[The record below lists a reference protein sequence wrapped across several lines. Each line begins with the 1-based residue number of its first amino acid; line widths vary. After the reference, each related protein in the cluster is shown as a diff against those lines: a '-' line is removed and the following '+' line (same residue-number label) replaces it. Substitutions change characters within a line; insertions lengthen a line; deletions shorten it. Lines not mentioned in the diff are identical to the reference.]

1 MRGKHSLFYHILI
14 FILAQLV
21 WLSLLGIWIYWYVK
35 NYLVFEKVGESVS
48 PQLIYDVQNAL
59 PFVLGLILLI
69 GLSFIT
75 SLIFRHLNVQLKIT
89 RLYDNFIGNVTHEL
103 KSPLSSIQLYLET
116 LKQRNVPVEKQKE
129 FIELMMKDADRLQ
142 GLINSILEI
151 SAQEKKKLLYD
162 YQVQSADGFIKK
174 IIEESLERFRVGKE
188 NYRINGSADCKILA
202 GRDALR
208 IVFDNL
214 IDNAVK
220 YSIKQPMIDVQLNIA
235 AGKLI
240 IQFTDNAIGIAIDEQ
255 KKIFNKFYRIY
266 NKDVPNV
273 KGTGLGLYR
282 VREIIKAHHGKIV
295 VSSKGE
301 DKGTTFIIELPVYK
315 GNKNRWFKNYFES
328 KKSIKELHHA
338 RKYL

>member
-14 FILAQLV
+14 FVIAQLV

-35 NYLVFEKVGESVS
+35 NYLVYEKVGESVS

-116 LKQRNVPVEKQKE
+116 LKQRNVPLEKQKE
-129 FIELMMKDADRLQ
+129 FIDLMLKDAGRLQ
-142 GLINSILEI
+142 GLINSILDMA
-151 SAQEKKKLLYD
+151 AQEKKKLIYE
-162 YQVQSADGFIKK
+162 YQVHDADNFVKK
-174 IIEESLERFRVGKE
+174 IIEESFERFRVAKE
-188 NYRINGSADCKILA
+188 NYKISGVADCKILA
-202 GRDALR
+202 DRDALR

-214 IDNAVK
+214 VDNAVK
-220 YSIKQPMIDVQLNIA
+220 YSIKQPMIDVQLNYYG
-235 AGKLI
+235 GKLI
-240 IQFTDNAIGIAIDEQ
+240 IQFTDNAIGIATDER

-266 NKDVPNV
+266 NKEMPNV

-282 VREIIKAHHGKIV
+282 VREILKAHHGRINV
-295 VSSKGE
+295 TGG
-301 DKGTTFIIELPVYK
+301 DKGTTFTIELPVYK
-315 GNKNRWFKNYFES
+315 ERNNRLFKNFFGY
-328 KKSIKELHHA
+328 KNLTGA
-338 RKYL
+338 

>member
-14 FILAQLV
+14 FVIAQLV
-21 WLSLLGIWIYWYVK
+21 WLSLLGIWIYWYVR
-35 NYLVFEKVGESVS
+35 NYLVFEKVGEEVS

-116 LKQRNVPVEKQKE
+116 LRQREVSPDKQRE
-129 FIELMMKDADRLQ
+129 FINLMIKDTDRLQ

-151 SAQEKKKLLYD
+151 SAQEKKKLHYD
-162 YQVQSADGFIKK
+162 YQIHIADRFIKN

-188 NYRINGSADCKILA
+188 NYYISGTVDCKILA

-214 IDNAVK
+214 VDNAIK
-220 YSIKQPMIDVQLNIA
+220 YSIKQSKIDVRLNCNA
-235 AGKLI
+235 KKMI
-240 IQFTDNAIGIAIDEQ
+240 IEFTDNAIGIASDEQ

-266 NKDVPNV
+266 NKEIPNV

-282 VREIIKAHHGKIV
+282 VREIIKAHSGKIT
-295 VSSKGE
+295 VSSRWE
-301 DKGTTFIIELPVYK
+301 DKGTTFIIELPVHK
-315 GNKNRWFKNYFES
+315 ETKNRWLKNYFGN
-328 KKSIKELHHA
+328 KKAGKVGNNA
-338 RKYL
+338 

>member
-14 FILAQLV
+14 FIIAQLV

-35 NYLVFEKVGESVS
+35 NYLVFEKVGEVVS
-48 PQLIYDVQNAL
+48 PQLIYDVQNTL

-116 LKQRNVPVEKQKE
+116 LKQRNVPQEKQKE
-129 FIELMMKDADRLQ
+129 FIELMMKDTDRLQ

-151 SAQEKKKLLYD
+151 SAQEKQKQIYE
-162 YQVQSADGFIKK
+162 YHVYNADKFIKK
-174 IIEESLERFRVGKE
+174 IIEGSLQRFRIGKE
-188 NYRINGSADCKILA
+188 NYTINGVADCEIFA
-202 GRDALR
+202 EEDAIR

-214 IDNAVK
+214 VDNAIK
-220 YSIKQPMIDVQLNIA
+220 YSVMQPKIDVQLNCNSS
-235 AGKLI
+235 KLFV
-240 IQFTDNAIGIAIDEQ
+240 QFADNAIGIANDEQ

-266 NKDVPNV
+266 NKEIPNV

-282 VREIIKAHHGKIV
+282 VREIIKAHHGKITAHG
-295 VSSKGE
+295 KGE
-301 DKGTTFIIELPVYK
+301 NKGTAFTIELPVYN
-315 GNKNRWFKNYFES
+315 GRKNNWFKKYFEF
-328 KKSIKELHHA
+328 KKIDQVENNA
-338 RKYL
+338 

>member
-1 MRGKHSLFYHILI
+1 MRGKNSLFYHILI
-14 FILAQLV
+14 FIIAQLV
-21 WLSLLGIWIYWYVK
+21 WLSLLGIWIYWYVR
-35 NYLVFEKVGESVS
+35 NYLVYEKVGEEVS

-116 LKQRNVPVEKQKE
+116 LRQRNVPPEKQKE
-129 FIELMMKDADRLQ
+129 FIEMMLKDAGRLQ

-151 SAQEKKKLLYD
+151 SAHEKKKLLYD
-162 YQVQSADGFIKK
+162 YQVYNADPLIKK
-174 IIEESLERFRVGKE
+174 LIEESFERFRVEKE
-188 NYRINGSADCKILA
+188 NYKMSGKADCEILA

-214 IDNAVK
+214 VDNAVK
-220 YSIKQPMIDVQLNIA
+220 YSIMKPMIEVILKCNGDRLA
-235 AGKLI
+235 I
-240 IQFTDNAIGIAIDEQ
+240 IFTDNAIGIATKEQ

-266 NKDVPNV
+266 SKDIPNV

-282 VREIIKAHHGKIV
+282 VREIIKAHRGKIT

-301 DKGTTFIIELPVYK
+301 GSGTTFRIEIPVYK
-315 GNKNRWFKNYFES
+315 RKNRWLKNLFNRE
-328 KKSIKELHHA
+328 
-338 RKYL
+338 

>member
-14 FILAQLV
+14 FVIAQLV

-35 NYLVFEKVGESVS
+35 NYLVYEKVGDQVS

-116 LKQRNVPVEKQKE
+116 LKQRNVPPEKQKE
-129 FIELMMKDADRLQ
+129 FIEMMMKDANRLQ

-151 SAQEKKKLLYD
+151 SVLEKKKLVYD
-162 YQVQSADGFIKK
+162 YQVHPADLFIKK
-174 IIEESLERFRVGKE
+174 IIEESFERFRVEKG
-188 NYRINGSADCKILA
+188 NYKISGETDCEILA

-214 IDNAVK
+214 VDNAVK
-220 YSIKQPMIDVQLNIA
+220 YSVKQPKIDVTISCNTS
-235 AGKLI
+235 KLTI
-240 IQFTDNAIGIAIDEQ
+240 EFMDNAIGIDSKEQ

-266 NKDVPNV
+266 NKEIPNV
-273 KGTGLGLYR
+273 KGTGLGLFR
-282 VREIIKAHHGKIV
+282 VREIVKAHGGKIF
-295 VSSKGE
+295 VSSEGE
-301 DKGTTFIIELPVYK
+301 GTGTTFRIELPVYRER
-315 GNKNRWFKNYFES
+315 NKYWLKNIFKTE
-328 KKSIKELHHA
+328 
-338 RKYL
+338 

>member
-14 FILAQLV
+14 FVIAQLV

-89 RLYDNFIGNVTHEL
+89 RLYDTFIGNVTHEL

-116 LKQRNVPVEKQKE
+116 LKQRNVPPEKQKE
-129 FIELMMKDADRLQ
+129 FIELMMKDTDRLQ

-151 SAQEKKKLLYD
+151 SAQEKNKLLYEF
-162 YQVQSADGFIKK
+162 QVHPADKFIKK

-188 NYRINGSADCKILA
+188 NYKISGVADCNIFA

-214 IDNAVK
+214 IDNAIK
-220 YSIKQPMIDVQLNIA
+220 YSIKQPIINVNLTCN
-235 AGKLI
+235 GNSLI
-240 IQFTDNAIGIAIDEQ
+240 IKFTDNAIGISADEQ

-266 NKDVPNV
+266 NKNVPNV

-282 VREIIKAHHGKIV
+282 VREIIKAHHGKISV
-295 VSSKGE
+295 LSAGE
-301 DKGTTFIIELPVYK
+301 NKGTTFTIELPVHK
-315 GNKNRWFKNYFES
+315 EKNNSLFKNFSDTIY
-328 KKSIKELHHA
+328 
-338 RKYL
+338 

>member
-35 NYLVFEKVGESVS
+35 NYLVYEKVGESVS

-116 LKQRNVPVEKQKE
+116 LKQRNVPQEKQKE
-129 FIELMMKDADRLQ
+129 FLELMMKDTDRLQ

-151 SAQEKKKLLYD
+151 SAQEKQKLIYD
-162 YQVQSADGFIKK
+162 YQVHDAEKFIKK
-174 IIEESLERFRVGKE
+174 IIDESLGRFRIGEE
-188 NYRINGSADCKILA
+188 NYKINGNADCEIFA
-202 GRDALR
+202 GEDALR

-214 IDNAVK
+214 IDNAIK
-220 YSIKQPMIDVQLNIA
+220 YSIKKPFIDVLLNCRS
-235 AGKLI
+235 GKLI
-240 IQFTDNAIGIAIDEQ
+240 IEFKDNAIGIANDEQ

-266 NKDVPNV
+266 NKDIPDV

-282 VREIIKAHHGKIV
+282 VREIIKAHNGKIT
-295 VSSKGE
+295 VSSKGDDE
-301 DKGTTFIIELPVYK
+301 GTTFTIELPVYK
-315 GNKNRWFKNYFES
+315 KNNKGGLKNLFVHG
-328 KKSIKELHHA
+328 KINMVKDNA
-338 RKYL
+338 

>member
-1 MRGKHSLFYHILI
+1 
-14 FILAQLV
+14 
-21 WLSLLGIWIYWYVK
+21 LLGIWIYWYVR
-35 NYLVFEKVGESVS
+35 NYLVFEKVGEEVS

-116 LKQRNVPVEKQKE
+116 LKQRNVPPEKQKE
-129 FIELMMKDADRLQ
+129 FIELMMKDAGRLQ
-142 GLINSILEI
+142 GLINSILEV
-151 SAQEKKKLLYD
+151 SSQDKKKMLYE
-162 YQVQSADGFIKK
+162 YRVYSADNFIKK

-188 NYRINGSADCKILA
+188 NYKIYGSADCNILA

-214 IDNAVK
+214 VDNAVK
-220 YSIKQPMIDVQLNIA
+220 YSIKPPVIDVNLNCNS
-235 AGKLI
+235 GKLI
-240 IQFTDNAIGIAIDEQ
+240 IQFADNAIGIAADEQ

-266 NKDVPNV
+266 NKEIPNV

-282 VREIIKAHHGKIV
+282 VREIIKAHKGKIS

-301 DKGTTFIIELPVYK
+301 SGGTTFTIEMPVHK
-315 GNKNRWFKNYFES
+315 ESKSNWLKNYFEY
-328 KKSIKELHHA
+328 KKSIKVGNNA
-338 RKYL
+338 

>member
-35 NYLVFEKVGESVS
+35 NYLVYEKVGESVS

-116 LKQRNVPVEKQKE
+116 LKQRNVPQEKQKE
-129 FIELMMKDADRLQ
+129 FLELMMKDTDRLQ

-151 SAQEKKKLLYD
+151 SAQEKQKLIYD
-162 YQVQSADGFIKK
+162 CQVHDADKFIKK
-174 IIEESLERFRVGKE
+174 IIEESLRRFRIGEE
-188 NYRINGSADCKILA
+188 NYTINGNADCEIFA
-202 GRDALR
+202 GEDALR

-214 IDNAVK
+214 IDNAIK
-220 YSIKQPMIDVQLNIA
+220 YSIKEPFIDVLLNCRS
-235 AGKLI
+235 GKLI
-240 IQFTDNAIGIAIDEQ
+240 IEFKDNAIGIANDEQ

-266 NKDVPNV
+266 NKGIPSV

-282 VREIIKAHHGKIV
+282 VREIIKAHNGKIT
-295 VSSKGE
+295 VSSKGDDE
-301 DKGTTFIIELPVYK
+301 GTTFTIELPVYK
-315 GNKNRWFKNYFES
+315 TSNKGWLKNLFA
-328 KKSIKELHHA
+328 H
-338 RKYL
+338 RKINMVKDNA